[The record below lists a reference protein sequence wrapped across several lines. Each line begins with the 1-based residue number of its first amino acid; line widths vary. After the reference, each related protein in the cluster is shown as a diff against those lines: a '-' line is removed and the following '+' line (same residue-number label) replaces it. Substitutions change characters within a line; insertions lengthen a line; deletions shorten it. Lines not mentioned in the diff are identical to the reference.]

1 VRLVLRY
8 LLVVLVVLGG
18 CTDPPL
24 RDEEGAS
31 QVEGFAEVQLPP
43 STDDL
48 QVYFD
53 EGPLDSELY
62 ARFAIDEADL
72 EAFADS
78 LTAPLE
84 PGLRG
89 VYTTPP
95 DRADWDLDT
104 IDSAN
109 IVGARDHTSQGHV
122 REVMVDLSNAARPV
136 VYLRTVTV

>member
-1 VRLVLRY
+1 MLRCLLVL
-8 LLVVLVVLGG
+8 LVVLGG
-18 CTDPPL
+18 CADPPA

-31 QVEGFAEVQLPP
+31 QVEDFAEVQLPP
-43 STDDL
+43 STDEL

-72 EAFADS
+72 ETFAGNLS
-78 LTAPLE
+78 TPLE

-95 DRADWDLDT
+95 DRTDWDLDT
-104 IDSAN
+104 IDSADV
-109 IVGARDHTSQGHV
+109 VGARDHTSQGYV

-136 VYLRTVTV
+136 IYLRTVTV